1 MKRGLLQITGYGMIC
16 CSPLMGKTGNR
27 RMKDRK
33 QFWKGIAAGFII
45 TLVLVEGAM
54 LGRSLLTG
62 MEEKNREESGQL
74 NLTGSEVEGKLEEIQ
89 TLMEAY
95 YLDDIDSEQVENYLY
110 KGAVAGLGDIYAAYY
125 TEEEYQSM
133 IDSTNGSYYGIG
145 VEISQ
150 NMTTGIITI
159 SRIFEGSPAEEAG
172 LLPGDVIYRI
182 AGEEVTGEDLNKVV
196 ALIKGEEYTT
206 VTVEVARDGESGYL
220 EFEVERRTIEVPT
233 VESEMLEDQIGY
245 IAITSFDDVTTDQFI
260 TALDTLESQGME
272 ALVVDLRNNGG
283 GLVSSV
289 CAILDRLLP
298 EGLIVYTEDKYGN
311 REEEYSDAE
320 HYFDKPL
327 AVLVNGNSASAS
339 EIFAGAIKD
348 YGIGTLVGTT
358 TYGKG
363 IVQKIYPLSDGTA
376 VKLTVSKYYTPKGN
390 NIHGTGIEPD
400 VTVELDE
407 DLRYEVEVP
416 KEEDN
421 QLQAAIKALK

>member
-1 MKRGLLQITGYGMIC
+1 
-16 CSPLMGKTGNR
+16 
-27 RMKDRK
+27 MKDKK
-33 QFWKGIAAGFII
+33 QFVKGLAVGFVV
-45 TLVLVEGAM
+45 TLALVEV
-54 LGRSLLTG
+54 LLFG
-62 MEEKNREESGQL
+62 QNVLSDIDDRNREESGTL
-74 NLTGSEVEGKLEEIQ
+74 NLTSSSVEGKLDEIQ
-89 TLMEAY
+89 TLMETY
-95 YLDDIDSEQVENYLY
+95 YLEDIDTEQVEDFLY

-159 SRIFEGSPAEEAG
+159 SRVFEGSPAEEAG
-172 LLPGDVIYRI
+172 LLPGDVIYMI
-182 AGEEVTGEDLNKVV
+182 GDTEVTGEDLNKVV
-196 ALIKGEEYTT
+196 SLIKGEEFTTTT
-206 VTVEVARDGESGYL
+206 VTVAREGEKDYL
-220 EFEVERRTIEVPT
+220 EVEVERRTIEVPT
-233 VESEMLEDQIGY
+233 VESEMLDGNIGY
-245 IAITSFDDVTTDQFI
+245 IAITSFDDVTTEQFL

-272 ALVVDLRNNGG
+272 KLIVDLRNNGG

-320 HYFDKPL
+320 NYFDKPL

-376 VKLTVSKYYTPKGN
+376 VKLTVSKYYTPNGN
-390 NIHGTGIEPD
+390 NIHGIGIEPD
-400 VTVELDE
+400 VIVELDE
-407 DLRYEVEVP
+407 SLENQVTVS

-421 QLQAAIKALK
+421 QLQAAIEVLEGN

>member
-1 MKRGLLQITGYGMIC
+1 
-16 CSPLMGKTGNR
+16 
-27 RMKDRK
+27 MKDKK
-33 QFWKGIAAGFII
+33 QFLTGIAAGFVI
-45 TLVLVEGAM
+45 TMVLVEAVMFGQNVLAD
-54 LGRSLLTG
+54 
-62 MEEKNREESGQL
+62 MESESRKENGQL
-74 NLTGSEVEGKLEEIQ
+74 DLTGSGVEAKLEEIQ
-89 TLMEAY
+89 ALMETY
-95 YLDDIDSEQVENYLY
+95 YLEEIDTEQVEDYLY

-125 TEEEYQSM
+125 TEEEYQSL

-150 NMTTGIITI
+150 NMSTGIITI

-172 LLPGDVIYRI
+172 LLPGDVIYKI
-182 AGEEVTGEDLNKVV
+182 AGQEVTGEDLNKVV
-196 ALIKGEEYTT
+196 SLIKGEEYTT
-206 VTVEVARDGESGYL
+206 VSVEVARDGQSGYL

-233 VESEMLEDQIGY
+233 VESEMLEDNIGY
-245 IAITSFDDVTTDQFI
+245 IAITSFDDVTTEQFM

-272 ALVVDLRNNGG
+272 ALIVDLRNNGG

-311 REEEYSDAE
+311 REEEFSDAE
-320 HYFDKPL
+320 NYFDKPM

-376 VKLTVSKYYTPKGN
+376 VKLTVSKYYTPNGN

-400 VTVELDE
+400 VTVELSE
-407 DLRYEVEVP
+407 DLMYEVEVP

-421 QLQAAIKALK
+421 QLQAAIEALK

>member
-1 MKRGLLQITGYGMIC
+1 
-16 CSPLMGKTGNR
+16 
-27 RMKDRK
+27 MKDRK
-33 QFWKGIAAGFII
+33 QFWKGIAAGFVI
-45 TLVLVEGAM
+45 TLILTEGAIF
-54 LGRSLLTG
+54 GRNLLTD

-74 NLTGSEVEGKLEEIQ
+74 NLTGSSVESKLEEIQ
-89 TLMEAY
+89 ALMETY
-95 YLDDIDSEQVENYLY
+95 YLEDIDAEQVEDYLY

-233 VESEMLEDQIGY
+233 VESEMLENQIGY
-245 IAITSFDDVTTDQFI
+245 IAITSFDDVTTEQFM

>member
-1 MKRGLLQITGYGMIC
+1 
-16 CSPLMGKTGNR
+16 
-27 RMKDRK
+27 MKDKK
-33 QFWKGIAAGFII
+33 QFLTGIAAGFVI
-45 TLVLVEGAM
+45 TMVLVEAVMFGQNVLAD
-54 LGRSLLTG
+54 
-62 MEEKNREESGQL
+62 MESESRKENGQL
-74 NLTGSEVEGKLEEIQ
+74 DLTGSGVEAKLEEIQ
-89 TLMEAY
+89 ALMETY
-95 YLDDIDSEQVENYLY
+95 YLEEIDTEQVEDYLY

-125 TEEEYQSM
+125 TEEEYQSL

-150 NMTTGIITI
+150 NMSTGIITI

-172 LLPGDVIYRI
+172 LLPGDVIYKI
-182 AGEEVTGEDLNKVV
+182 AGQEVTGEDLNKVV
-196 ALIKGEEYTT
+196 SLIKGEEYTT
-206 VTVEVARDGESGYL
+206 VSVEVARDGQSGYL

-233 VESEMLEDQIGY
+233 VESEMLEDNIGY
-245 IAITSFDDVTTDQFI
+245 IAITSFDDVTTEQFM
-260 TALDTLESQGME
+260 TALGTLESQGME
-272 ALVVDLRNNGG
+272 ALIVVLRNNGG

-311 REEEYSDAE
+311 REEEFSDAE
-320 HYFDKPL
+320 NYFDKPM

-376 VKLTVSKYYTPKGN
+376 VKLTVSKYYTPNGN

-407 DLRYEVEVP
+407 DLMYEVEVP

-421 QLQAAIKALK
+421 QLQAAIEALQGN

>member
-1 MKRGLLQITGYGMIC
+1 
-16 CSPLMGKTGNR
+16 
-27 RMKDRK
+27 MKDKK
-33 QFWKGIAAGFII
+33 QFLTGIAAGFVI
-45 TLVLVEGAM
+45 TMVLVEAVMFGQNVLAD
-54 LGRSLLTG
+54 
-62 MEEKNREESGQL
+62 MESESRKENGQL
-74 NLTGSEVEGKLEEIQ
+74 DLTGSGVEAKLEEIQ
-89 TLMEAY
+89 ALMETY
-95 YLDDIDSEQVENYLY
+95 YLEEIDTEQVEDYLY

-125 TEEEYQSM
+125 TEEEYQSL

-150 NMTTGIITI
+150 NMSTGIITI

-172 LLPGDVIYRI
+172 LLPGDVLYKI
-182 AGEEVTGEDLNKVV
+182 AGQEVTGEDLNKVV
-196 ALIKGEEYTT
+196 SLIKGEEYTT
-206 VTVEVARDGESGYL
+206 VSVEVARDGQSGYL

-233 VESEMLEDQIGY
+233 VESEMLEDNIGY
-245 IAITSFDDVTTDQFI
+245 IAITSFDDVTTEQFM

-272 ALVVDLRNNGG
+272 ALIVDLRNNGG

-311 REEEYSDAE
+311 REEEFSDAE
-320 HYFDKPL
+320 NYFDKPM

-376 VKLTVSKYYTPKGN
+376 VKLTVSKYYTPNGN

-400 VTVELDE
+400 VTVELSE
-407 DLRYEVEVP
+407 DLMYEVEVP

-421 QLQAAIKALK
+421 QLQAAIEALK

>member
-1 MKRGLLQITGYGMIC
+1 
-16 CSPLMGKTGNR
+16 
-27 RMKDRK
+27 MKDKK
-33 QFWKGIAAGFII
+33 QFVKGLAVGFVV
-45 TLVLVEGAM
+45 TLALVEV
-54 LGRSLLTG
+54 LLFG
-62 MEEKNREESGQL
+62 QNVLSDIDDRNREESGTL
-74 NLTGSEVEGKLEEIQ
+74 NLTSSSVEGKLDEIQ
-89 TLMEAY
+89 TLMETY
-95 YLDDIDSEQVENYLY
+95 YLEDIDTEQVEDFLY

-159 SRIFEGSPAEEAG
+159 SRVFEGSPAEEAG
-172 LLPGDVIYRI
+172 LLPGDVIYMI
-182 AGEEVTGEDLNKVV
+182 GDTEVTGEDLNKVV
-196 ALIKGEEYTT
+196 SLIKGEEFTTTT
-206 VTVEVARDGESGYL
+206 VTVAREGEKDYL
-220 EFEVERRTIEVPT
+220 EVEVERRTIEVPT
-233 VESEMLEDQIGY
+233 VESEMLDGNIGY
-245 IAITSFDDVTTDQFI
+245 IAITSFDDVTTEQFL
-260 TALDTLESQGME
+260 TALDTLESQKME
-272 ALVVDLRNNGG
+272 KLIVDLRNNGG

-320 HYFDKPL
+320 NYFDKPL

-376 VKLTVSKYYTPKGN
+376 VKLTVSKYYTPNGN
-390 NIHGTGIEPD
+390 NIHGIGIEPD
-400 VTVELDE
+400 VIVELDE
-407 DLRYEVEVP
+407 SLENQVTVS

-421 QLQAAIKALK
+421 QLQAAIEALEGN